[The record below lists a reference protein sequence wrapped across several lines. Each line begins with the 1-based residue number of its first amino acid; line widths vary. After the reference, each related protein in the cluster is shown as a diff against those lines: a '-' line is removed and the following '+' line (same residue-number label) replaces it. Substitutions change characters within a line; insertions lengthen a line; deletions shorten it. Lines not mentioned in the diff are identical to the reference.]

1 MSDIET
7 RIAQFENMTAADP
20 DNEMAHFSLGNAYVE
35 NGRYQDAAE
44 RFLRVIELN
53 PGMSKAYQLG
63 GLALVES
70 GRNDEAIELLEKG
83 YELSASRGDVLVKN
97 TIVEQ
102 LKAMGRDE
110 PTLSSDAAAAAQEA
124 LASGA
129 FVCSRTGTPGTQL
142 SDPPFKGPVGEWIM
156 EHISAETW
164 REWIGQ
170 GTKVINE
177 LRLDFSRDE
186 DQAVYDQH
194 MREFLGIDEDLL
206 AKLTSAQASNS

>member
-1 MSDIET
+1 
-7 RIAQFENMTAADP
+7 MT
-20 DNEMAHFSLGNAYVE
+20 GN
-35 NGRYQDAAE
+35 DW
-44 RFLRVIELN
+44 
-53 PGMSKAYQLG
+53 
-63 GLALVES
+63 
-70 GRNDEAIELLEKG
+70 LEKG

-97 TIVEQ
+97 IIVEQ

-110 PTLSSDAAAAAQEA
+110 PSLSDDAAAAAEEA
-124 LASGA
+124 RISGA
-129 FVCSRTGTPGTQL
+129 FVCSRTGSPGTKL
-142 SDPPFKGPVGEWIM
+142 KDPPFKGPVGAWIM

-194 MREFLGIDEDLL
+194 MREFLGIDDDLL
-206 AKLTSAQASNS
+206 AKLTAASAEHS